1 MNNKVILEEALE
13 EGTATNRDYLLQ
25 DDEEQ
30 KLERLQLINVSARYQ
45 LIEVNQQLID
55 FHLNKVMKYQS
66 KKQKK
71 KTPAVVNDNIVESV
85 EEGNEKIAD
94 TARIVQKAM

>member
-1 MNNKVILEEALE
+1 
-13 EGTATNRDYLLQ
+13 
-25 DDEEQ
+25 
-30 KLERLQLINVSARYQ
+30 
-45 LIEVNQQLID
+45 
-55 FHLNKVMKYQS
+55 MKYQS

-94 TARIVQKAM
+94 TARIV